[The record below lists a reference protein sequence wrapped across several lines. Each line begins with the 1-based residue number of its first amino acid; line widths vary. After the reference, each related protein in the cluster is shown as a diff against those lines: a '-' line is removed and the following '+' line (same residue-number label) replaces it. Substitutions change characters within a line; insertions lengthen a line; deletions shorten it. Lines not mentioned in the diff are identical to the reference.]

1 MNVNEFMEQKA
12 VTKYNLTKNSRNPNT
27 TICDICSGKTKLEN
41 CSARTVYKIAGAL
54 GVSMESLLD
63 FDSKERYNF
72 DLYKSSV
79 CHRVKEMG
87 DIDFII
93 DTLEQDDIR
102 AYYQRGW
109 YRECLYLLAMLDYI
123 SRMNSVPVCTRYD
136 DLRCCKLK
144 EPIYPSGILTAAL
157 VSGSEVPKT
166 KALQE
171 AIPEFL
177 RFNIVESEVRN
188 VV

>member
-1 MNVNEFMEQKA
+1 MDVNDLMGQKA
-12 VTKYNLTKNSRNPNT
+12 VTKYWLSQNSGVPYT
-27 TICDICSGKTKLEN
+27 TVCDICNGKTKIEN
-41 CSARTVYKIAGAL
+41 CSVKTVYKIAEAL

-63 FDSKERYNF
+63 FTSERRGSF
-72 DLYKSSV
+72 ELYKSSV
-79 CHRVKEMG
+79 CHRVKAMG

-93 DTLEQDDIR
+93 DTLEQDNIR
-102 AYYQRGW
+102 MYYRRGW

-123 SRMNSVPVCTRYD
+123 SRVNSVPLCTSYD

-144 EPIYPSGILTAAL
+144 DPLYPSGILTAAL
-157 VSGSEVPKT
+157 VSGSDAPKA
-166 KALQE
+166 KAMQE
-171 AIPEFL
+171 AIPEFM

>member
-1 MNVNEFMEQKA
+1 MNVNELMEQKA
-12 VTKYNLTKNSRNPNT
+12 VTKYRLSQNSGVPYT
-27 TICDICSGKTKLEN
+27 TVCDICNGKTKIEN
-41 CSARTVYKIAGAL
+41 CSAKTVYKIAEAL

-63 FDSKERYNF
+63 FTSEERCSF
-72 DLYKSSV
+72 ELYKSSV

-102 AYYQRGW
+102 VYYQRGW

-123 SRMNSVPVCTRYD
+123 SRINSVPVCTGYD
-136 DLRCCKLK
+136 DLRRCKLDK
-144 EPIYPSGILTAAL
+144 PLYPSGILTAAL
-157 VSGSEVPKT
+157 ISGSDAPKT

>member
-1 MNVNEFMEQKA
+1 MNVNELMAQKN
-12 VTKYNLTKNSRNPNT
+12 VIKYRLSPNSGVPYT
-27 TICDICSGKTKLEN
+27 TVSDICNGKKKFEN
-41 CSARTVYKIAGAL
+41 CSAKTVYKVAEAL
-54 GVSMESLLD
+54 GVSVESLLD
-63 FDSKERYNF
+63 FNSNERCGF
-72 DLYKSSV
+72 ELYKSSM

-93 DTLEQDDIR
+93 DTLERDDIR
-102 AYYQRGW
+102 VYYQRGW

-123 SRMNSVPVCTRYD
+123 SRMNSVPVCTGYD

-144 EPIYPSGILTAAL
+144 EPLYPSGILTAAI
-157 VSGSEVPKT
+157 VSGSDAPKT

>member
-1 MNVNEFMEQKA
+1 MNVNELMEQKA
-12 VTKYNLTKNSRNPNT
+12 VTKYRLSQNSGVPYT
-27 TICDICSGKTKLEN
+27 TVCDICNGKTKIEN
-41 CSARTVYKIAGAL
+41 CSAKTVYKIAEAL

-63 FDSKERYNF
+63 FASKERGSF
-72 DLYKSSV
+72 ELYKSSV

-102 AYYQRGW
+102 VYYQRGW

-123 SRMNSVPVCTRYD
+123 SRMNSVPVCTGYD

-144 EPIYPSGILTAAL
+144 EPLYPSGILTAAL
-157 VSGSEVPKT
+157 VSGSDAPKT
-166 KALQE
+166 KALRE

>member
-1 MNVNEFMEQKA
+1 MNVQELLEQKA
-12 VTKYNLTKNSRNPNT
+12 VTKYWFSKNSGIPYT
-27 TICDICSGKTKLEN
+27 TVCDLCSGKTKLEN
-41 CSARTVYKIAGAL
+41 CSAKTVFQIAKAL

-63 FDSKERYNF
+63 FASRERSSF
-72 DLYKSSV
+72 ELYKSSV
-79 CHRVKEMG
+79 CHRVKETG

-93 DTLEQDDIR
+93 ETLEQDDIR

-123 SRMNSVPVCTRYD
+123 SRMNGVPVCTGYD
-136 DLRCCKLK
+136 DLRCCKLE
-144 EPIYPSGILTAAL
+144 EPLYPSGILAASI
-157 VSGSEVPKT
+157 VSGSDAPKT
-166 KALQE
+166 RALQE

>member
-1 MNVNEFMEQKA
+1 MNVNELMEQKA
-12 VTKYNLTKNSRNPNT
+12 VTKYRLSKNSGIPYT
-27 TICDICSGKTKLEN
+27 TVCDICNGKTRLEN
-41 CSARTVYKIAGAL
+41 CSAKTVYKIAEAL
-54 GVSMESLLD
+54 GVSMEDLLD
-63 FDSKERYNF
+63 FDSKERCSF
-72 DLYKSSV
+72 ELYKSSV

-87 DIDFII
+87 DVNFII
-93 DTLEQDDIR
+93 ETLEQDDIR
-102 AYYQRGW
+102 EYYQRGW
-109 YRECLYLLAMLDYI
+109 HRECLYLLAMLDYI
-123 SRMNSVPVCTRYD
+123 SRMNNIPICTGYD

-144 EPIYPSGILTAAL
+144 EPLYPSGILTAAI
-157 VSGSEVPKT
+157 VSGGDAPKT

>member
-1 MNVNEFMEQKA
+1 MNVNELMKQKA
-12 VTKYNLTKNSRNPNT
+12 VTKYRLSQNSGVPYT
-27 TICDICSGKTKLEN
+27 TICDICNGKSKLEN
-41 CSARTVYKIAGAL
+41 CSAKTVYKIAEAL
-54 GVSMESLLD
+54 GVSMEFLLD
-63 FDSKERYNF
+63 FAPEEWSSFE
-72 DLYKSSV
+72 LYKSSV

-93 DTLEQDDIR
+93 NTLEQDDIR
-102 AYYQRGW
+102 TYYKRGW

-123 SRMNSVPVCTRYD
+123 SRINNVPVCTEYD

-157 VSGSEVPKT
+157 VSGSDIPKT
-166 KALQE
+166 EAMQE

-177 RFNIVESEVRN
+177 RFNIVEDEVRN

>member
-1 MNVNEFMEQKA
+1 MNVNELMEQKA
-12 VTKYNLTKNSRNPNT
+12 VTKYKLSKNSGIPYT
-27 TICDICSGKTKLEN
+27 TVCDICNGKTKLEN
-41 CSARTVYKIAGAL
+41 CSAKTLYKLATAL

-63 FDSKERYNF
+63 SASKERGSF
-72 DLYKSSV
+72 ELYKSSV

-102 AYYQRGW
+102 EYYQRGW
-109 YRECLYLLAMLDYI
+109 YRECLYLLAMLDYL
-123 SRMNSVPVCTRYD
+123 SRLNSVPACTRYD
-136 DLRCCKLK
+136 DLRCCKLR
-144 EPIYPSGILTAAL
+144 EPLYPSGILTEAL
-157 VSGSEVPKT
+157 VSGSDAPKA

>member
-1 MNVNEFMEQKA
+1 MNVNELMEQKA
-12 VTKYNLTKNSRNPNT
+12 VTKYRLSQNSGVPYT
-27 TICDICSGKTKLEN
+27 TVCDICNGKTKLEN
-41 CSARTVYKIAGAL
+41 CSVKTVYKIAKAL

-63 FDSKERYNF
+63 FASEERGSF
-72 DLYKSSV
+72 ELYKSSM

-102 AYYQRGW
+102 VYYQRGW

-123 SRMNSVPVCTRYD
+123 SRMNNVPVCTSYD

-144 EPIYPSGILTAAL
+144 EPLYSSGILAAAL
-157 VSGSEVPKT
+157 VSGSDTPKI

>member
-1 MNVNEFMEQKA
+1 MDVNELMGQKA
-12 VTKYNLTKNSRNPNT
+12 VTKYWLSQNSGVPYT
-27 TICDICSGKTKLEN
+27 TVCDICNGKTKIEN
-41 CSARTVYKIAGAL
+41 CSVKTVYKIAEAL

-63 FDSKERYNF
+63 FTSERRGNF
-72 DLYKSSV
+72 ELYKSSV

-102 AYYQRGW
+102 MYYQRGW

-123 SRMNSVPVCTRYD
+123 SRVNSVPVCTSYD

-144 EPIYPSGILTAAL
+144 ETLYPSGILTAAF
-157 VSGSEVPKT
+157 VSGTDAPKT